1 MKFLNNM
8 SKNTTDVIGAIIAV
22 TIFWFSIQFFIDPD
36 LMQDNN
42 TTIIKT
48 EQKSD

>member
-8 SKNTTDVIGAIIAV
+8 SKNTSDVIGAIIAV

-36 LMQDNN
+36 VTPENKE
-42 TTIIKT
+42 TTTSIEK
-48 EQKSD
+48 KVN